1 MSDLHV
7 AFGEHPPGTK
17 LPNTRVVVHGELV
30 AVDAVTAR
38 LVFLKLCSPS
48 ERDKSAGGEVAVL
61 LKDRD
66 GYLTREEIEELRA
79 LLEERLASGA
89 APLLDVVGWVERITE
104 PPVESGAVRP
114 QVVLLHAVTVQE
126 RSAERVWGGVP
137 GPSQLARGGGTGQV
151 ARGALPAALLG
162 VLGSGE
168 GSLLGPDEPRGGGAA
183 REAGRAKAAGG
194 HWRKRQNQDRG
205 SRLVSFL
212 VEWLGAPLRLPACIP
227 ACIPAGVVP
236 RRPAR
241 LSGRRRRRR
250 RAGSAAAGR
259 GGAGRRGGLR
269 TGVI

>member
-89 APLLDVVGWVERITE
+89 AP
-104 PPVESGAVRP
+104 
-114 QVVLLHAVTVQE
+114 
-126 RSAERVWGGVP
+126 
-137 GPSQLARGGGTGQV
+137 
-151 ARGALPAALLG
+151 PA
-162 VLGSGE
+162 
-168 GSLLGPDEPRGGGAA
+168 
-183 REAGRAKAAGG
+183 
-194 HWRKRQNQDRG
+194 
-205 SRLVSFL
+205 
-212 VEWLGAPLRLPACIP
+212 
-227 ACIPAGVVP
+227 
-236 RRPAR
+236 
-241 LSGRRRRRR
+241 
-250 RAGSAAAGR
+250 
-259 GGAGRRGGLR
+259 RRGGMGGAHHGATR
-269 TGVI
+269 RVRSSASAGSTFARRNSAGAQR